1 MLLEYILPWLHNMEL
16 VDPNVPPQYYQVSNL
31 SQENNCVIILF
42 SLLSIIL
49 VKVEEPK
56 EMDGVLLKL
65 QRWF

>member
-1 MLLEYILPWLHNMEL
+1 MEL

>member
-1 MLLEYILPWLHNMEL
+1 MLLEYNLPWLHNMEL

-31 SQENNCVIILF
+31 SQKNNCVIILF